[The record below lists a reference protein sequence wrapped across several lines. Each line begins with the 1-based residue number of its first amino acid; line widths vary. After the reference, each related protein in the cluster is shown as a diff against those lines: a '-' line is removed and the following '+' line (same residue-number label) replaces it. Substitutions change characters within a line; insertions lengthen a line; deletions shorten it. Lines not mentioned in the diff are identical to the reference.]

1 MQYGSIMGHAPA
13 NLAFVAVLTSS
24 FALLAFSKYWRAQ
37 ITPIIDPYC
46 IIRFTYWFFTV
57 LHFAGYRQVSGSDY
71 PDFRIFIAKKI
82 LYDFDFTVRFSVN
95 KKSRVGGTYSTFL

>member
-46 IIRFTYWFFTV
+46 IIRFTYWLLQFFTSPDSCK
-57 LHFAGYRQVSGSDY
+57 YRFKLPWFQTY
-71 PDFRIFIAKKI
+71 IAENFFIILILQFVFLSMKK
-82 LYDFDFTVRFSVN
+82 
-95 KKSRVGGTYSTFL
+95 